1 VFIIDEVHML
11 SKAAFNG
18 LLKTLEEPPA
28 HVKFIFATT
37 EIRKVP
43 VTVLSRCQRF
53 DLRRVDVAVLKAQ
66 FAKIAA
72 AEGQIID
79 DEALT
84 IIARLAEGS
93 VRDGLSL
100 LDQAFALASG
110 KVGAADVRAMA
121 GLADGVRIYDLLQ
134 TILKGDVASA
144 LQTFGALYDA
154 GADPI
159 QLLTD
164 LADAVHAVSRI
175 KVAGSDAASAA
186 LSETE
191 KQRAITLAKA
201 LSVPVLA
208 RVWQML
214 LKALD
219 ETARSPRVLA
229 AAEMAIIRLCYV
241 SDLPPPN
248 EVLKGFFATPSD
260 GANSEQKPSATRSQP
275 VTLAGAPEIARDN
288 ETIEDVAAI
297 VEPPLQAPAKL
308 ESFAGV
314 VALAAAK
321 RDIKLRIAL
330 EDCVSLVRF
339 RPGHIELKLLDKAP
353 QNLAQELSRK
363 LQDWTGERWM
373 VSLAE
378 APGERPL
385 GEIRREDNAHLRE
398 EARRHPSVQAVFRHF
413 PDAEITA
420 VRALPKNPTTGRGK
434 PSAKAERDRQ

>member
-1 VFIIDEVHML
+1 
-11 SKAAFNG
+11 
-18 LLKTLEEPPA
+18 
-28 HVKFIFATT
+28 
-37 EIRKVP
+37 
-43 VTVLSRCQRF
+43 
-53 DLRRVDVAVLKAQ
+53 
-66 FAKIAA
+66 IAA
-72 AEGQIID
+72 AEGQTID

-100 LDQAFALASG
+100 LDQAFALAGG
-110 KVGAADVRAMA
+110 KVSASDVRGMA
-121 GLADGVRIYDLLQ
+121 GIADGVRIYDLLQ
-134 TILKGDVASA
+134 TILKGDVTAA

-175 KVAGSDAASAA
+175 KAAGPDAANAA

-191 KQRAITLAKA
+191 KQRANSLAKA

-248 EVLKGFFATPSD
+248 EVLKGFFAPPSD
-260 GANSEQKPSATRSQP
+260 GANREQKPSLARGEP
-275 VTLAGAPEIARDN
+275 VPLAVESDTSLDEVSPD
-288 ETIEDVAAI
+288 DVAI
-297 VEPPLQAPAKL
+297 IEPPPQAPAKL
-308 ESFAGV
+308 DSFAAV
-314 VALAAAK
+314 VALSAAK

-339 RPGHIELKLLDKAP
+339 RHGHIELKLLDRAP

-385 GEIRREDNAHLRE
+385 GEIRREDDARLRE

-420 VRALPKNPTTGRGK
+420 VRALPEKEPTTGLGK